1 MTSSGSAVSAKAVLR
16 ARAEAAHLEA
26 VIQANIVA
34 ELESEGHDAGAAKVK
49 LPLGGRAHP
58 PESRGAG
65 PLSPAVT
72 VGSAGQRYHPA
83 GSGNV
88 RCF

>member
-49 LPLGGRAHP
+49 LKTWKR
-58 PESRGAG
+58 SR
-65 PLSPAVT
+65 S
-72 VGSAGQRYHPA
+72 SSFR
-83 GSGNV
+83 
-88 RCF
+88 